1 MALTK
6 EQLKQLMFTVAKADR
21 KAPVAYSHGDRK
33 FTYEELNTALRTELK
48 ELVGNYNL
56 YRQNKNILFELI
68 QEVVELS
75 LPTNV
80 FDNMKE
86 FAEVK
91 TFQHG
96 DKPFFKRRQS
106 QIRGRAFVTRVAPG
120 GIYEAFKIDS
130 QIVNVATETFGGA
143 AQIGLE
149 EFLEGTVDF
158 AELMDVINIG
168 LEIAVYK
175 EVMRNLISLSFGGAG
190 LYQGN
195 LNQKLPAANIKT
207 VAGWAPVEFNALI
220 GIAAAYGTPTIFCS
234 HAFAL
239 NVRPEGYWASESAKN
254 EFMKNGYIGVY
265 NGARIVVLPQSFFD
279 VSNNTE
285 AVFVPAGYAWI
296 IPAGDDKPVKIA
308 FEGDVVVEEFQ
319 NRDWSREIQ
328 VFKKFGVA
336 LVTNPGICVY
346 HNTGLDQWPY
356 ISGPIFT
363 YGAGAIT
370 PTYNFIIN

>member
-6 EQLKQLMFTVAKADR
+6 EQLKQLMFTVAQAD
-21 KAPVAYSHGDRK
+21 KTAPVAYSHGDRK
-33 FTYEELNTALRTELK
+33 FSYEELNSALRAELK
-48 ELVGNYNL
+48 ELVGDYNL
-56 YRQNKNILFELI
+56 YRRNKNTLFELI
-68 QEVVELS
+68 QEVVELT

-80 FDNMKE
+80 MDSMKE

-106 QIRGRAFVTRVAPG
+106 QIRGRTFVTRNSPG

-130 QIVNVATETFGGA
+130 QVVNIATETYGGA

-158 AELMDVINIG
+158 AELMDVINVG

-175 EVMRNLISLSFGGAG
+175 EVFRSMVALSTGGAG
-190 LYQGN
+190 LYNGS
-195 LNQKLPAANIKT
+195 LNQKLPANNIKT

-220 GIAAAYGTPTIFCS
+220 GIARAYGTPTIFVS
-234 HAFAL
+234 QMFAL
-239 NVRPEGYWASESAKN
+239 NLRPEGLYASDKLRD
-254 EFMKNGYIGVY
+254 EFNNNGYIGTY

-279 VSNNTE
+279 VSNNSDQIL
-285 AVFVPAGYAWI
+285 VPAGYAWI
-296 IPAGDDKPVKIA
+296 IPATDDKPVKIA

-336 LVTNPGICVY
+336 LVTNPGICIY
-346 HNTGLDQWPY
+346 RNTGLDAWPNVQ
-356 ISGPIFT
+356 GPIFS
-363 YGAGAIT
+363 YGSLTAT
-370 PTYNFIIN
+370 STYNFIIN